1 MQPVQHARYRTCDG
15 ASSKGK
21 YEGRRCS
28 SDVSVT
34 SQKYYSSLEVSHK
47 FISVKISA
55 EVFEGSPSLQDR
67 KKKRYLKIKRKID
80 LFCLF
85 LVLILF

>member
-15 ASSKGK
+15 ASSKEK
-21 YEGRRCS
+21 YEGHRCS

-34 SQKYYSSLEVSHK
+34 SQNYYSSLEVLHK

-55 EVFEGSPSLQDR
+55 EVFEGAPSQHDR
-67 KKKRYLKIKRKID
+67 EKKREIFKNQKKN
-80 LFCLF
+80 
-85 LVLILF
+85 